1 MPQVRRAYDPRMI
14 AFGPVPS
21 RRLGQSLGINH
32 IPPKVC
38 SYSCLYCQVGRTDR
52 LQVARRAFY
61 EPEEVRRAVDAK
73 INQARAGGEK
83 IDYLTLVPDGEPT
96 LDANLGRM
104 IALLRPLGLPIAV
117 ISNGSLIGR
126 AEVRAELLAADWVSL
141 KVDAIQEDAWRWVN
155 RPHGRLRLP
164 AILEGM
170 LEFAASF
177 PGRLVTETMLVA
189 GLNDS
194 QKQMEA
200 LARFL
205 GQLRPA
211 VAYLAVPTRPPAEPW
226 VRAPT
231 EEVINRAYQR
241 LAAGV
246 EQVELLVGYEGNAF
260 AATGD
265 VEEDL
270 LSITA
275 VHPMRREAVLSVL
288 ARTGADW
295 GAVQRL
301 IDQDQLAE
309 VAYEGRQ
316 FYLRKFIRER

>member
-1 MPQVRRAYDPRMI
+1 MI